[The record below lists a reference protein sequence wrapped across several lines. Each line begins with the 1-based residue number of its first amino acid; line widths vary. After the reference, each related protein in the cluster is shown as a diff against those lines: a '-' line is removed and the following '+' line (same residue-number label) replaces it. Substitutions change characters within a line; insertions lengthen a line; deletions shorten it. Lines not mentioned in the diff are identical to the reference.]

1 MTKDWR
7 TLKLEVL
14 AETKDFI
21 KGMDKA
27 NAATKTFGDKM
38 ADFAKKAA
46 VALAAVAAA
55 AGAMAIKIG
64 KEAVAA
70 ASDLAETTSKVNVIF
85 GQAAKTI
92 ETFGSSA
99 AQSLGQTRTQA
110 MNAAATFGVFGKSA
124 GLAGEDLANFSTEF
138 VTLASD
144 LASFNNTSVDQ
155 AITAL
160 GAALRGES
168 EPIRA
173 YGVLLNDA
181 TLKAQ
186 AMKMGIY
193 DGSGALTAQQKVLA
207 AHQVILNQTRDAQG
221 DFERTSNG
229 LANQQRILT
238 ARLEEA
244 KIVLGTALLPV
255 VLEVLRVFNERFLP
269 IIEKI
274 AGSFGGKEGL
284 VEQVKAFS
292 RELKENLGPILD
304 AIRDSFDKVTQALK
318 DNEDNLKDV
327 YELFQTLWQFFNT
340 FFVPILKSQV
350 INAIEGIGTAFSAI
364 IKIIT
369 PVIGFIADRI
379 NDLVRLIDAVI
390 GRINNLIT
398 AYNRISLF
406 ADVPTIGTGGGTFG
420 GTLGLPGGLGALG
433 GGAGGFAG
441 GGGGGLG
448 GGGGAGGGGVD
459 LAKLSKGL
467 VTSPSDLIDKLT
479 ATSGRI
485 SDIQFALD
493 TGQINKARAA
503 QLLKPIQTEFNQLQ
517 RVAEAFANIQ
527 PITNRASAEDV
538 RLGNAITI
546 NVNAPSVID
555 ETGFT
560 RAVVD
565 AMNSVERRQAGGYSA
580 LFK

>member
-1 MTKDWR
+1 MAKDWR

-46 VALAAVAAA
+46 LALAAVAAA

-92 ETFGSSA
+92 ETFGASA

-124 GLAGEDLANFSTEF
+124 GLAGEDLADFSTEF

-292 RELKENLGPILD
+292 RELKENLGPILE
-304 AIRDSFDKVTQALK
+304 AIKDSFDKVTQALK

-369 PVIGFIADRI
+369 PVIGFISDRI
-379 NDLVRLIDAVI
+379 NDLVRLIDAVV

-433 GGAGGFAG
+433 GGAGGFTG

-448 GGGGAGGGGVD
+448 GGGAGAGGGVD

-555 ETGFT
+555 EVGFT

-565 AMNSVERRQAGGYSA
+565 AMNSVERTSAGGYSA
-580 LFK
+580 LLR

>member
-433 GGAGGFAG
+433 GGAGG